1 MPAATGIHLIYFTVH
16 RGGKRAG
23 PVLLHALTSAFAEAR
38 DLSGLQLGPHQ
49 LSFHEIRSLSDWLY
63 ETENG
68 KEFAHRLLGHKPA
81 KITAKYLDSRDDRY
95 ARIALPEK
103 KTGY

>member
-1 MPAATGIHLIYFTVH
+1 MPAATGIHLIYSAVH
-16 RGGKRAG
+16 RDGRRAG

-49 LSFHEIRSLSDWLY
+49 LSFHEIRSLSGWLY
-63 ETENG
+63 ETEDG
-68 KEFAHRLLGHKPA
+68 EEFAHRLLGHKPA
-81 KITAKYLDSRDDRY
+81 KIAAKYLDSRDDRY